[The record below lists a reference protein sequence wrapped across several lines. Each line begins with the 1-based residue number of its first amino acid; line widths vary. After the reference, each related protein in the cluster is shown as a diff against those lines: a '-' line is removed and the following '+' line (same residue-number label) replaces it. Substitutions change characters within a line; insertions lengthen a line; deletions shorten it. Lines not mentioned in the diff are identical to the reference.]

1 MLKLYKTFIYY
12 LLQET
17 ETINNTF
24 QTLNMRNSPFLEDI
38 KILTHFCAIISDNRQ
53 TQFPIYHSMYNFF
66 SFVMGIRKHKSD
78 MTHDTTRSFTQNV
91 RNWTFF
97 SDQTSYTG
105 TAFSGT
111 RHLRMCPPHPHLLS
125 SRIE

>member
-53 TQFPIYHSMYNFF
+53 TQFPIYHSMYDFF
-66 SFVMGIRKHKSD
+66 FICNGNKK
-78 MTHDTTRSFTQNV
+78 T
-91 RNWTFF
+91 
-97 SDQTSYTG
+97 
-105 TAFSGT
+105 
-111 RHLRMCPPHPHLLS
+111 
-125 SRIE
+125 